1 MIKKNLEK
9 ILDDIKNCGA
19 GNVKLMAVSKTY
31 PAEAVREAQEAGQ
44 ILFGENRAIEARDKF
59 QNELV
64 TSLPFDLHIIG
75 HLQRNKIKD
84 AIKVA
89 SMIESIDKIETLQEL
104 EKQCAKVN
112 KKIDYLIEIN
122 SSLEEQKSGVYPDKF
137 EEFTEQML
145 NIDFPHCKL
154 RGVMTVGPLT
164 DDAEKIR
171 SAFSEVRKMFE
182 SLQKKTIDIDIL
194 SMGMSSDYHIAI
206 DEGSTQLRIGSAI
219 FGRRNYN

>member
-1 MIKKNLEK
+1 MIKENLER
-9 ILDDIKNCGA
+9 IADDIKNCGA
-19 GNVKLMAVSKTY
+19 GTVKLMAVSKTY

-104 EKQCAKVN
+104 EKQCAKAN
-112 KKIDYLIEIN
+112 KNIDYLIEIN
-122 SSLEEQKSGVYPDKF
+122 SSLEEQKSGVYPDTF
-137 EEFTEQML
+137 EEFVEQIA
-145 NIDFPHCKL
+145 NADFPHCKL

-164 DDAEKIR
+164 DDVEKIR
-171 SAFSEVRKMFE
+171 SAFSGVRKMFE
-182 SLQKKTIDIDIL
+182 SLQKKTAGIDIL
-194 SMGMSSDYHIAI
+194 SMGMSSDYRIAI
-206 DEGSTQLRIGSAI
+206 DEGSTQVRVGSAI

>member
-1 MIKKNLEK
+1 MIRENLRK
-9 ILDDIKNCGA
+9 ILDDIKNSGA
-19 GNVKLMAVSKTY
+19 ENVKLMAVSKTY
-31 PAEAVREAQEAGQ
+31 PPEAVREAQDAGQ
-44 ILFGENRAIEARDKF
+44 ILFGENRAIEAKDKF

-64 TSLPFDLHIIG
+64 ASLPFELHIIG

-104 EKQCAKVN
+104 EKQCAKAD

-122 SSLEEQKSGVYPDKF
+122 SSLEEQKSGVYPEKF
-137 EEFTEQML
+137 EEFVELVL
-145 NIDFPHCKL
+145 NARLSYCRL

-164 DDAEKIR
+164 EDTQKIR
-171 SAFSEVRKMFE
+171 SAFSGVRKMFE
-182 SLQKKTIDIDIL
+182 SLKKKTCDIDIL
-194 SMGMSSDYHIAI
+194 SMGMSSDYRIAI
-206 DEGSTQLRIGSAI
+206 DEGSTQVRVGSAI

>member
-1 MIKKNLEK
+1 MIRENLRK
-9 ILDDIKNCGA
+9 ILDDIKNSGA
-19 GNVKLMAVSKTY
+19 ENVKLMAVSKTY
-31 PAEAVREAQEAGQ
+31 PPEAVREAQDAGQ

-64 TSLPFDLHIIG
+64 TSLPFELHIIG

-104 EKQCAKVN
+104 EKQCAKAD

-122 SSLEEQKSGVYPDKF
+122 SSLEEQKSGVYPEKF
-137 EEFTEQML
+137 EEFVELVL
-145 NIDFPHCKL
+145 NARLSYCRL

-164 DDAEKIR
+164 EDTQKIR
-171 SAFSEVRKMFE
+171 SAFSGVRKMFE
-182 SLQKKTIDIDIL
+182 SLKKKTCDIDIL
-194 SMGMSSDYHIAI
+194 SMGMSSDYRIAI
-206 DEGSTQLRIGSAI
+206 DEGSTQVRVGSAI

>member
-1 MIKKNLEK
+1 MIKENLGK
-9 ILDDIKNCGA
+9 ILDDIKNSGA
-19 GNVKLMAVSKTY
+19 ENVKLMAVSKTY

-59 QNELV
+59 LNELV
-64 TSLPFDLHIIG
+64 TALPFDLHIIG

-104 EKQCAKVN
+104 EKQCAKVG

-122 SSLEEQKSGVYPDKF
+122 SSLEEQKSGVYPEKF
-137 EEFTEQML
+137 EEFAAQVLNTE
-145 NIDFPHCKL
+145 FPHCKL

-164 DDAEKIR
+164 DDTQKIR
-171 SAFSEVRKMFE
+171 SAFSQVRKMFE
-182 SLQKKTIDIDIL
+182 SLKKTAADIDIL
-194 SMGMSSDYHIAI
+194 SMGMSADYRIAI
-206 DEGSTQLRIGSAI
+206 DEGSTQVRVGSAI

>member
-1 MIKKNLEK
+1 MIKENLGK
-9 ILDDIKNCGA
+9 ILDDIKNSGA
-19 GNVKLMAVSKTY
+19 ENVKLMAVSKTY

-59 QNELV
+59 LNELV
-64 TSLPFDLHIIG
+64 TALPFDLHIIG

-104 EKQCAKVN
+104 EKQCAKAD

-122 SSLEEQKSGVYPDKF
+122 SSLEEQKSGVYPEKF
-137 EEFTEQML
+137 DEFASLILNTE
-145 NIDFPHCKL
+145 FPHCKL

-164 DDAEKIR
+164 DDTQKIR
-171 SAFSEVRKMFE
+171 SAFSQVRKMFE
-182 SLQKKTIDIDIL
+182 SLKKTAADIDIL
-194 SMGMSSDYHIAI
+194 SMGMSADYRIAI
-206 DEGSTQLRIGSAI
+206 DEGSTQVRVGSAI

>member
-1 MIKKNLEK
+1 MIKENLMK
-9 ILDDIKNCGA
+9 IMGDIKNCGRA
-19 GNVKLMAVSKTY
+19 DVRLMAVSKTY

-75 HLQRNKIKD
+75 HLQRNKIRD

-104 EKQCAKVN
+104 EKQCAKAN

-122 SSLEEQKSGVYPDKF
+122 SSLEEQKSGVYPGAF
-137 EEFTEQML
+137 EEFAEQIL
-145 NIDFPHCKL
+145 NADFPHCKL

-171 SAFSEVRKMFE
+171 SAFSGVRKMFE
-182 SLQKKTIDIDIL
+182 SLRKKTCDIDIL
-194 SMGMSSDYHIAI
+194 SMGMSSDYRIAI
-206 DEGSTQLRIGSAI
+206 DEGSTQVRVGSAI

>member
-1 MIKKNLEK
+1 MIKENLRK
-9 ILDDIKNCGA
+9 ILDDIKSCGT

-59 QNELV
+59 QDELV
-64 TSLPFDLHIIG
+64 TALPFDLHIIG

-104 EKQCAKVN
+104 EKQCAKAD

-137 EEFTEQML
+137 TEFAEEIL
-145 NIDFPHCKL
+145 NADFPHCKL

-164 DDAEKIR
+164 EDAEKIR
-171 SAFSEVRKMFE
+171 NAFSGVRKMFE
-182 SLQKKTIDIDIL
+182 SLQKMTGDIDIL
-194 SMGMSSDYHIAI
+194 SMGMSADYRIAI
-206 DEGSTQLRIGSAI
+206 DEGSTQVRVGSAI

>member
-1 MIKKNLEK
+1 MIKENLRK

-59 QNELV
+59 QDELV
-64 TSLPFDLHIIG
+64 TALPFDLHIIG

-104 EKQCAKVN
+104 EKQCAKAD

-137 EEFTEQML
+137 AEFAEEIL
-145 NIDFPHCKL
+145 NADFPHCKL
-154 RGVMTVGPLT
+154 CGVMTVGPLT
-164 DDAEKIR
+164 EDAEKIR
-171 SAFSEVRKMFE
+171 NAFSGVRKMFE
-182 SLQKKTIDIDIL
+182 SLQKMTGDIDIL
-194 SMGMSSDYHIAI
+194 SMGMSADYRIAI
-206 DEGSTQLRIGSAI
+206 DEGSTQVRVGSAI

>member
-1 MIKKNLEK
+1 MIRENLRK
-9 ILDDIKNCGA
+9 ILDDIKNSGA
-19 GNVKLMAVSKTY
+19 ENVKLMAVSKTY
-31 PAEAVREAQEAGQ
+31 PPEAVREAQDAGQ

-64 TSLPFDLHIIG
+64 ASLPFELHIIG

-104 EKQCAKVN
+104 EKQCAKAD

-122 SSLEEQKSGVYPDKF
+122 SSLEEQKSGVYPEKF
-137 EEFTEQML
+137 EEFVELVL
-145 NIDFPHCKL
+145 NARLSYCRL

-164 DDAEKIR
+164 EDTQKIR
-171 SAFSEVRKMFE
+171 SAFSGVRKMFE
-182 SLQKKTIDIDIL
+182 SLKKKTCDIDIL
-194 SMGMSSDYHIAI
+194 SMGMSSDYRIAI
-206 DEGSTQLRIGSAI
+206 DEGSTQVRVGSAI